1 DLRSPA
7 GQAEALLA
15 VPALR
20 LAASQ
25 EGRLM
30 YRRIN
35 PTSRQQLPLRMLF
48 QPLGN
53 GTFLRACEA
62 ESFRGLVAA
71 MLDDPAYE
79 SGDVETRLLNRLR
92 LADELVL
99 LARIDNQPNVLVGG
113 EDADQTINVA
123 SEARFIRYIDIME
136 LVSLE
141 QNITA
146 RVTRK

>member
-1 DLRSPA
+1 
-7 GQAEALLA
+7 
-15 VPALR
+15 
-20 LAASQ
+20 
-25 EGRLM
+25 M

-35 PTSRQQLPLRMLF
+35 PASRQELPMRMLF

-62 ESFRGLVAA
+62 DRFRGLVAA

-99 LARIDNQPNVLVGG
+99 LARIDNQPSVLIGDK
-113 EDADQTINVA
+113 DADQTINVA
-123 SEARFIRYIDIME
+123 SDERFIR
-136 LVSLE
+136 SLDRLSL
-141 QNITA
+141 A
-146 RVTRK
+146 SLDPALRDRV

>member
-1 DLRSPA
+1 
-7 GQAEALLA
+7 
-15 VPALR
+15 
-20 LAASQ
+20 
-25 EGRLM
+25 M

-35 PTSRQQLPLRMLF
+35 PTSRQQLPMRMLF
-48 QPLGN
+48 QPVGN

-62 ESFRGLVAA
+62 DSFRGLVAA

-99 LARIDNQPNVLVGG
+99 LARIENEPSVLIGDR
-113 EDADQTINVA
+113 DADLTINVA
-123 SEARFIRYIDIME
+123 SDEPFIRSLDRLG

-141 QNITA
+141 PGLAEQSNDA
-146 RVTRK
+146 Q

>member
-1 DLRSPA
+1 
-7 GQAEALLA
+7 
-15 VPALR
+15 
-20 LAASQ
+20 
-25 EGRLM
+25 M

-62 ESFRGLVAA
+62 DSFRGLVAA
-71 MLDDPAYE
+71 MLDDRAYE

-99 LARIDNQPNVLVGG
+99 LARIDNQPSVLIGDK
-113 EDADQTINVA
+113 DADQTINVA
-123 SEARFIRYIDIME
+123 SDEPLIRSLDRLG

-141 QNITA
+141 PTLS
-146 RVTRK
+146 VGGTRT

>member
-1 DLRSPA
+1 
-7 GQAEALLA
+7 
-15 VPALR
+15 
-20 LAASQ
+20 
-25 EGRLM
+25 M

-35 PTSRQQLPLRMLF
+35 PTSRQQLPMRMLF

-53 GTFLRACEA
+53 GTFLKACEA
-62 ESFRGLVAA
+62 DSFRELVAA

-99 LARIDNQPNVLVGG
+99 LARIDDQPSVLIGDK
-113 EDADQTINVA
+113 DADQTINVA
-123 SEARFIRYIDIME
+123 SDEPLIRSLDRLG

-141 QNITA
+141 PTLSA
-146 RVTRK
+146 GGTRT

>member
-1 DLRSPA
+1 
-7 GQAEALLA
+7 
-15 VPALR
+15 
-20 LAASQ
+20 
-25 EGRLM
+25 M

-35 PTSRQQLPLRMLF
+35 PTSRQQLPMRMLF

-62 ESFRGLVAA
+62 DSFRGLVAA

-99 LARIDNQPNVLVGG
+99 LARIDNQPSVLIGDK
-113 EDADQTINVA
+113 DADQTINVA
-123 SEARFIRYIDIME
+123 SDEPLIRSIDRLG

-141 QNITA
+141 PTLSA
-146 RVTRK
+146 GGTRT

>member
-1 DLRSPA
+1 
-7 GQAEALLA
+7 
-15 VPALR
+15 
-20 LAASQ
+20 
-25 EGRLM
+25 M

-62 ESFRGLVAA
+62 DSFRGLVAA

-79 SGDVETRLLNRLR
+79 RGDVETRLLNRLR

-99 LARIDNQPNVLVGG
+99 LARIDNQPSVLIGDK
-113 EDADQTINVA
+113 DADQTINVA
-123 SEARFIRYIDIME
+123 SDEPLIRSLDRLGI
-136 LVSLE
+136 VSLE
-141 QNITA
+141 PTLSA
-146 RVTRK
+146 GGTRT

>member
-1 DLRSPA
+1 
-7 GQAEALLA
+7 
-15 VPALR
+15 
-20 LAASQ
+20 
-25 EGRLM
+25 M

-35 PTSRQQLPLRMLF
+35 PTSQQLLPMRMLF

-53 GTFLRACEA
+53 GAFLRACEA
-62 ESFRGLVAA
+62 DSFCGLVAA

-99 LARIDNQPNVLVGG
+99 LARIDNKPSVLVGDK
-113 EDADQTINVA
+113 DADQTINVA
-123 SEARFIRYIDIME
+123 SDERFIRSLDRLG

-141 QNITA
+141 PTLSAGGA
-146 RVTRK
+146 RK

>member
-1 DLRSPA
+1 
-7 GQAEALLA
+7 
-15 VPALR
+15 
-20 LAASQ
+20 
-25 EGRLM
+25 M

-35 PTSRQQLPLRMLF
+35 PTSRKQLPVRMLF
-48 QPLGN
+48 QPLVN

-62 ESFRGLVAA
+62 DSFRGLVAA

-99 LARIDNQPNVLVGG
+99 LARIENEPSLLIGDREAAL
-113 EDADQTINVA
+113 TINVA
-123 SEARFIRYIDIME
+123 SDERFIRSLDRLG

-141 QNITA
+141 PTLS
-146 RVTRK
+146 VGGTRI

>member
-1 DLRSPA
+1 
-7 GQAEALLA
+7 
-15 VPALR
+15 
-20 LAASQ
+20 
-25 EGRLM
+25 M

-35 PTSRQQLPLRMLF
+35 PTSRQQLPMRMLF

-62 ESFRGLVAA
+62 DSFRGLVAA

-99 LARIDNQPNVLVGG
+99 LARIENEPSLLIGDR
-113 EDADQTINVA
+113 DADLTINVA
-123 SEARFIRYIDIME
+123 SDEPLIRSLDRLG

-141 QNITA
+141 PILSA
-146 RVTRK
+146 GGTRT

>member
-1 DLRSPA
+1 
-7 GQAEALLA
+7 
-15 VPALR
+15 
-20 LAASQ
+20 
-25 EGRLM
+25 M

-53 GTFLRACEA
+53 GTFLKACEA
-62 ESFRGLVAA
+62 DSFRELVAA

-79 SGDVETRLLNRLR
+79 SGDFETRLLNRLR

-99 LARIDNQPNVLVGG
+99 LAGIENEPSLLIGDR
-113 EDADQTINVA
+113 DADQTINVA
-123 SEARFIRYIDIME
+123 SDERLIRSLDRLG

-141 QNITA
+141 PTLSA
-146 RVTRK
+146 GGTHT

>member
-1 DLRSPA
+1 
-7 GQAEALLA
+7 
-15 VPALR
+15 
-20 LAASQ
+20 
-25 EGRLM
+25 M

-35 PTSRQQLPLRMLF
+35 PTSRQQLPMRMLF

-62 ESFRGLVAA
+62 DSFRGLVAA

-99 LARIDNQPNVLVGG
+99 LARIDDQPSVLIGDK
-113 EDADQTINVA
+113 DADQTINVA
-123 SEARFIRYIDIME
+123 SDEPLIRSLDRLG

-141 QNITA
+141 PTLSA
-146 RVTRK
+146 GGTRT